1 MSYLEVG
8 AAIVRRGRKP
18 DPGVDVAIR
27 DAVFELL
34 QERGFEMTFDDVASR
49 AGVGRASV
57 FRRFSTKR
65 DMILSAVSQMSLER
79 IEAPDTGSLRGDLL
93 ALVSNIMAVFS
104 EPRTRALARFF
115 QGQAC
120 RDEAFTDVLRANLD
134 RRFELIATVLGRG
147 VDRGEPAPETD
158 TKLIADLISGI
169 IAIRLAS
176 DSPLPAEAEVAR
188 LVDTLL
194 VGCTGRGS

>member
-1 MSYLEVG
+1 M
-8 AAIVRRGRKP
+8 
-18 DPGVDVAIR
+18 
-27 DAVFELL
+27 ELL
-34 QERGFEMTFDDVASR
+34 QERGFEMTFDDVAAR

-57 FRRFSTKR
+57 FRRFATKR
-65 DMILSAVSQMSLER
+65 DMILGAVSQMSLER

-93 ALVSNIMAVFS
+93 ALVSNIMAVFG

-134 RRFELIATVLGRG
+134 RRLELIATVLGRG
-147 VDRGEPAPETD
+147 VDRGELDPETD
-158 TKLIADLISGI
+158 ATLVADLISGV

-176 DSPLPAEAEVAR
+176 DRPLPVDAEVDR
-188 LVDTLL
+188 LVGMLL
-194 VGCTGRGS
+194 AGCARRGT